1 MIHGANQCF
10 DRIAVPLMPAT
21 DAVGPPMRGGP
32 TLRRVTPVPLIAPR
46 FAPGGVTIGLAIGWL
61 GTSGLASGRAETF
74 PGPSGVVA
82 EGRWGTAVGK
92 CVPSRGCAGAGT
104 ATPIELRTGVCGGGD
119 SRRVSA
125 GTPGARDCF
134 RQAYSSCPKHGARA
148 RHGYWYR
155 RRLFRSGPMGR
166 HPSPV
171 RSPRPNRPA
180 DFCRRRPTKD
190 EPRPSPPHW
199 LLPRPLLSKTRDR
212 RPRPAQPNS
221 CHRRAQRRMLLQHM
235 RRQPRA

>member
-1 MIHGANQCF
+1 
-10 DRIAVPLMPAT
+10 MPAT

-125 GTPGARDCF
+125 GTPGARD
-134 RQAYSSCPKHGARA
+134 AG
-148 RHGYWYR
+148 
-155 RRLFRSGPMGR
+155 LF
-166 HPSPV
+166 SPGL
-171 RSPRPNRPA
+171 
-180 DFCRRRPTKD
+180 FF
-190 EPRPSPPHW
+190 
-199 LLPRPLLSKTRDR
+199 LSKTRR
-212 RPRPAQPNS
+212 TGSTWILVSPASFPLWTDGAAS
-221 CHRRAQRRMLLQHM
+221 FAGSLPPAEPACGFL
-235 RRQPRA
+235 PSPPDEG